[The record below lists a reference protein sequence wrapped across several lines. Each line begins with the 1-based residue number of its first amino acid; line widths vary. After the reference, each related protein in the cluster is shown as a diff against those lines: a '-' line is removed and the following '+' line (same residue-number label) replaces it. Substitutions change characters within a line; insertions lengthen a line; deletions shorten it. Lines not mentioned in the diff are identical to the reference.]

1 MDHPLRHLAVLTIAA
16 LLCGSEAEAN
26 DAPLPP
32 PDQPGAGAGAATL
45 ARMPASRLRLGA
57 LDIVLEE
64 TTLAQV
70 QAALA
75 AGRIA
80 ERGDAGD
87 HILWLCYTVE
97 GEHARQR
104 LWLVSSGELG
114 GAEHVVDGV
123 AAAVVPAGAP
133 VPASCPLL
141 PARLTL
147 SLDREI
153 WLGLTRDELIR
164 RLGKPSEERGEALD
178 FAYDGGIKLAPGRPE
193 SADEQELDLDVTS
206 TLRVELSEG
215 RAARLWASK
224 ITSD

>member
-16 LLCGSEAEAN
+16 LLCGSEAKADET
-26 DAPLPP
+26 PLPP
-32 PDQPGAGAGAATL
+32 PDLPANAAGAATL

-64 TTLAQV
+64 TTLARV
-70 QAALA
+70 QEALG
-75 AGRIA
+75 AGTIA
-80 ERGDAGD
+80 ERGAAGER
-87 HILWLCYTVE
+87 ILWLCYTIE
-97 GEHARQR
+97 GEHGRQR

-114 GAEHVVDGV
+114 GADHVVDGI
-123 AAAVVPAGAP
+123 AAAFVPAGAP

-147 SLDREI
+147 ALDREI

-164 RLGKPSEERGEALD
+164 RLGKPSQERGAALD
-178 FAYDGGIKLAPGRPE
+178 FAYDGGIKLAGGEPS

-206 TLRVELSEG
+206 NLRVELSDG
-215 RAARLWASK
+215 RATRLWASK
-224 ITSD
+224 ITND